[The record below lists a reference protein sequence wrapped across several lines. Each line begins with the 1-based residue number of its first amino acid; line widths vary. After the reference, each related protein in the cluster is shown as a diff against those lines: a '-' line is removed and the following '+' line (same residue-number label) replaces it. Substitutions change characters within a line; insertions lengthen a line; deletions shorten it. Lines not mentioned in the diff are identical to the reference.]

1 MINVYGDV
9 TTNDTIIRI
18 TRDSFLDLNPH
29 GMAEELHK
37 KVLDYLAEEFLKKY
51 KDGILGALNA
61 DDIAYK
67 LNDAVAE
74 LVRRKLLEG
83 TNEPA

>member
-1 MINVYGDV
+1 MASAYRDITSD
-9 TTNDTIIRI
+9 RI
-18 TRDSFLDLNPH
+18 MVALDFIEKNPR
-29 GMAEELHK
+29 GVAEEVHK
-37 KVLDYLAEEFLKKY
+37 KVVDFLAEEFLKKY

-83 TNEPA
+83 TNEQA

>member
-1 MINVYGDV
+1 MAIIYREPSSTDL
-9 TTNDTIIRI
+9 IIRLAI
-18 TRDSFLDLNPH
+18 DPFERDPRGIAEDLQKSIMSF
-29 GMAEELHK
+29 
-37 KVLDYLAEEFLKKY
+37 LAEEFLKKY

-74 LVRRKLLEG
+74 LVRRKLLED

>member
-1 MINVYGDV
+1 MAHIYREAASSDL
-9 TTNDTIIRI
+9 IIRI
-18 TRDSFLDLNPH
+18 SGLLENDPR
-29 GMAEELHK
+29 GVAERLEK
-37 KVLDYLAEEFLKKY
+37 MVMDYLAEEFLKKY

-83 TNEPA
+83 TNESA

>member
-1 MINVYGDV
+1 MASYFIDPLDNSIVLRIAHNVEM
-9 TTNDTIIRI
+9 
-18 TRDSFLDLNPH
+18 NPR
-29 GMAEELHK
+29 GFAEEVERM
-37 KVLDYLAEEFLKKY
+37 VLNTLAEEFLKKY

-83 TNEPA
+83 TNE